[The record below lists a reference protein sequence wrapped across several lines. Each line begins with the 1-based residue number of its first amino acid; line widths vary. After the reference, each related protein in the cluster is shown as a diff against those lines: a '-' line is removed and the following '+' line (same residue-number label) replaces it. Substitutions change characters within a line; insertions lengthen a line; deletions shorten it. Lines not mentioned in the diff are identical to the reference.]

1 MNRAIAEKSDHS
13 GSPPKPRIKKRRWPV
28 LLVWVVPVFAAI
40 MAGFYGYDLLRERA
54 LQITVTFDDGS
65 GLKAGQTK
73 VMHLGVEIG
82 QAAEIQL
89 SPDQKHVL
97 VRVHLQPSAVAFAK
111 KGASFWVVRPEIST
125 ESISGLGT
133 VLSGPFIDTTA
144 GSGES
149 QTEFTGLGKPPAT
162 LEEGL
167 RIVLKAPG
175 LEHLQSGSPV
185 YYRDVQVGV
194 IDDAQLSGDATSV
207 DVRAVIRKRY
217 SALVKSNSQFWV
229 VSAVDVKGGLFTGVQ
244 MKVESLRSLLSGG
257 IAFATPDKN
266 MGDQAQNGSEFV
278 LHDDSKKE
286 WLDWAPKI
294 PIQPD
299 DSDRGKTDATLPQP
313 SQTVQSAVG
322 SH

>member
-1 MNRAIAEKSDHS
+1 MNRATIEKSEYS
-13 GSPPKPRIKKRRWPV
+13 TALPKPKIKERRWPI
-28 LLVWVVPVFAAI
+28 LLIWLAPVFAAI
-40 MAGFYGYDLLRERA
+40 MAGYYVYDLFEDRGM
-54 LQITVTFDDGS
+54 QITLTFSDGS
-65 GLKAGQTK
+65 GLKAGQSQ

-82 QAAEIQL
+82 QVTDIQL
-89 SPDQKHVL
+89 SPDQKHVV
-97 VRVHLQPSAVAFAK
+97 VRVHLQRSAAAFAK
-111 KGASFWVVRPEIST
+111 QGASFWVVRPEIST

-149 QTEFTGLGKPPAT
+149 QTEFTGLEKAPAT
-162 LEEGL
+162 LEDGL
-167 RIVLKAPG
+167 RIVLKAAG

-194 IDDAQLSGDATSV
+194 IEDALLSGDAASV
-207 DVRAVIRKRY
+207 DVHAVIRKRY

-299 DSDRGKTDATLPQP
+299 DTDRGKTDATLPRAP
-313 SQTVQSAVG
+313 ETVHSAVG
-322 SH
+322 SQ